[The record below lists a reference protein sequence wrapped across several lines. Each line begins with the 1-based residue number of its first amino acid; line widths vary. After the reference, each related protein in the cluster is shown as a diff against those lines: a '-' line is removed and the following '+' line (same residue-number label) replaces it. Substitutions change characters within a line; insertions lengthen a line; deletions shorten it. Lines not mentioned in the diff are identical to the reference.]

1 MATKPM
7 RMKMRMKE
15 QVGKKGK
22 VEMHR
27 DVFCFQ
33 SVSVVT
39 SKVLCTS
46 PFSFLFLFLCG
57 SIFMS
62 RRFEWS
68 SLVQASSLLPA
79 SAGFRL

>member
-1 MATKPM
+1 MVTKPM

-15 QVGKKGK
+15 QVGKGK

-33 SVSVVT
+33 NVSLVT

-46 PFSFLFLFLCG
+46 PFSFLFLFQCG

-62 RRFEWS
+62 VKDRTGP
-68 SLVQASSLLPA
+68 VY
-79 SAGFRL
+79 

>member
-15 QVGKKGK
+15 QVGKGK

-33 SVSVVT
+33 NVSLVT

-46 PFSFLFLFLCG
+46 PFSFLFLCG
-57 SIFMS
+57 SIFTS
-62 RRFEWS
+62 VKDRTG
-68 SLVQASSLLPA
+68 LAY
-79 SAGFRL
+79 